1 MGAKTTKKRNMS
13 KRMTALKQLVDKNK
27 VYPVAEAI
35 ELVKKTSNV
44 KFDSSVEVHAHLGID
59 VGKSDQQ
66 IRSNVVLPNGTGKT
80 KKIAAFVG
88 ANDEKTAKDAGADFI
103 YGEEDI
109 KKIKDTG
116 KFDFEVAIAT
126 PEMMPK
132 LAPAAKVL
140 GPKGLMP
147 NPKTGTVGAD
157 VKKMIDELKKGKI
170 TFKND
175 ETGNLHQIIGKVS
188 FDANKLK
195 ENFDALM
202 DAVKKAKPNSAKG
215 TYLQAVYLT
224 SSMGPSVK
232 VEIN

>member
-1 MGAKTTKKRNMS
+1 MS
-13 KRMTALKQLVDKNK
+13 KRMQALNQLVDKKK
-27 VYPVAEAI
+27 VYSLAEAI

-44 KFDSSVEVHAHLGID
+44 KFDSSVEVHVKLGID
-59 VGKSDQQ
+59 VSKSDQQ
-66 IRSNVVLPNGTGKT
+66 VRASVVLPNGTGKT
-80 KKIAAFVG
+80 KKVAAFVG
-88 ANDEKTAKDAGADFI
+88 ANDEKAAKDAGADFI

-116 KFDFEVAIAT
+116 KFDFDVAIST

-175 ETGNLHQIIGKVS
+175 DTGNVHQSIGKVS
-188 FDANKLK
+188 FDSAKLV
-195 ENFDALM
+195 ENLSALM
-202 DAVKKAKPNSAKG
+202 DALKKAKPNSTKG
-215 TYLQAVYLT
+215 TFIEGAYLT
-224 SSMGPSVK
+224 STMGPSIRI
-232 VEIN
+232 ETN